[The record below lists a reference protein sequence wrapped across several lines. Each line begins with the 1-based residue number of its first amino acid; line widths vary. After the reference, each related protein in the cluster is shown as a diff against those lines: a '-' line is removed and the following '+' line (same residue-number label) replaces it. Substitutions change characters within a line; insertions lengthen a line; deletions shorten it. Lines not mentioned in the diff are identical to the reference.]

1 MVAVPGRSPVGYY
14 VGWGGGWQMLRR
26 RRNARMVGAVVA
38 AVMMDFDLH
47 CAKCGRTSGA
57 DALHCAGCGARLPRA
72 DGGGRYRGGTG
83 GADWGTRQVAV
94 GLLLFLG
101 LLLLAA
107 LVSGGGGAF
116 YPAQERALAT
126 WVGVHVLA
134 WGVAPI
140 VWFLGA
146 RRSADPRRALGLM
159 RPRTSGALTAALTAG
174 ALGVSLLAAAVYGAV
189 VDVLGLEALRPPEV
203 DDDAFF
209 SGAAILLTFQAVA
222 GVTPVSEEIMF
233 RSFALRG
240 LLRDIG
246 PGPAVVGSAVLF
258 SVLHLEPG
266 IMIPIFFTG
275 LALGWLH
282 VKTGSVWPCVAAHAG
297 QNGLA
302 LLAARGL

>member
-1 MVAVPGRSPVGYY
+1 MRAGSGR
-14 VGWGGGWQMLRR
+14 
-26 RRNARMVGAVVA
+26 
-38 AVMMDFDLH
+38 
-47 CAKCGRTSGA
+47 
-57 DALHCAGCGARLPRA
+57 
-72 DGGGRYRGGTG
+72 DGGGRRGGRGRWRWGCCCFWGCCFWRRLCRAGWG
-83 GADWGTRQVAV
+83 G
-94 GLLLFLG
+94 L
-101 LLLLAA
+101 
-107 LVSGGGGAF
+107 

-146 RRSADPRRALGLM
+146 RRSAYPLRALGLT
-159 RPRTSGALTAALTAG
+159 RPRTSWALTAALTAG
-174 ALGVSLLAAAVYGAV
+174 ALGVSLLAAAVYGVV

-209 SGAAILLTFQAVA
+209 SGAAVWLTFQAVA

-240 LLRDIG
+240 MLRDVG
-246 PGPAVVGSAVLF
+246 TGPAVVGSAVLF

-297 QNGLA
+297 QNALA

>member
-1 MVAVPGRSPVGYY
+1 
-14 VGWGGGWQMLRR
+14 
-26 RRNARMVGAVVA
+26 
-38 AVMMDFDLH
+38 MMDFDFH
-47 CAKCGRTSGA
+47 CAQCGRSSGGEA
-57 DALHCAGCGARLPRA
+57 WHCAGCGARLPRA
-72 DGGGRYRGGTG
+72 DGGGRDRGGTG
-83 GADWGTRQVAV
+83 GQDWGTRQVAV

-107 LVSGGGGAF
+107 FVSGGVGAL

-146 RRSADPRRALGLM
+146 RRSAYPLRALGLT
-159 RPRTSGALTAALTAG
+159 RPRTSGALTAGLTAG
-174 ALGVSLLAAAVYGAV
+174 ALGVSLLAAAVYGVV

-203 DDDAFF
+203 DDNAFF
-209 SGAAILLTFQAVA
+209 SGAAVWLTFQAVA

-233 RSFALRG
+233 RSFALG
-240 LLRDIG
+240 GMLRDVG
-246 PGPAVVGSAVLF
+246 TGPAVVGSAVLF

-275 LALGWLH
+275 LALGWLY

-297 QNGLA
+297 QNALA
-302 LLAARGL
+302 LLAARGW